1 MHLNKIINSIINLN
15 IPTLINTIGY
25 FGIFIIIFAE
35 SGLFL
40 GFFLPGDTLLFT
52 AGLLASQG
60 YLNIFLLIILT
71 SAGAILGDQ
80 VGYIFGK
87 KIGPKIFSRNE
98 SFFFKKEYVTDTK
111 NFYKKHGKKAIIF
124 ARFFPVIRT
133 FIPIMA
139 GVGSMEYKTFVS
151 YNIIGGTLW
160 GAGITLLGYFLGK
173 KIPNIDTYLIPILI
187 GIMLLSILPSLF
199 SLIYGKIKERIIN
212 NKTNHFNL
220 VLQ

>member
-212 NKTNHFNL
+212 NKTN
-220 VLQ
+220 